1 MQWRRVILIV
11 LDSVGIGAAPD
22 AHLYG
27 DEGSDTLGNIA
38 KHVSDF
44 CLPAMNALGLHMLN
58 ESYRASCS
66 CLPSRDNLIGSFG
79 ILNEKSVGKDTT
91 TGHWELSGIVLS
103 EPFPVYPNGFP
114 KSIMKAFS
122 HAIGRGAI
130 GNIAASGTE
139 IIETLGKEHMD
150 TGKLI
155 VYTSADSVFQIA
167 AHEEVVPLETLYE
180 YCQVARKLL
189 VGEHAVSRVIARPFL
204 GSPGSFYRTTNR
216 KDFSLTP
223 PADTVLDHLA
233 GAGHSVIGIGKIAD
247 IFNGKG
253 VTESV
258 KTKGNAEGISKT
270 VELIQKCSSGLIF
283 TNLID
288 FDMLYGHRN
297 NPEGYA
303 QAMEEFDINLP
314 IIMDAMADDDILMIT
329 ADHGC
334 DPTNTSTDH
343 TREYVPLLVYGKRVK
358 AGVNLGIRQSFADVA
373 ATIAENFS
381 LEPPQWGSSF
391 MDRLYE

>member
-1 MQWRRVILIV
+1 MHWRRIILIV

-38 KHVSDF
+38 KHVADF
-44 CLPAMNALGLHMLN
+44 CLPAMNDLGLHMLN
-58 ESYRASCS
+58 ESYRNSCS
-66 CLPSRDNLIGSFG
+66 SLPDRENLKGSYG
-79 ILNEKSVGKDTT
+79 ILKEKSVGKDTT

-103 EPFPVYPNGFP
+103 QPFPVYPDGFP
-114 KSIMKAFS
+114 DSIMQAFS
-122 HAIGRGAI
+122 RAIGRGTI
-130 GNIAASGTE
+130 GNYAASGTE
-139 IIETLGKEHMD
+139 IIEILGKEHMD

-180 YCQVARKLL
+180 YSRIARQLL

-204 GSPGSFYRTTNR
+204 GSPGSFYRTPNR
-216 KDFSLTP
+216 RDFSLNP
-223 PADTVLDHLA
+223 PGDTILDHFER
-233 GAGHSVIGIGKIAD
+233 AGHSVLGIGKISD

-253 VTESV
+253 VTESI
-258 KTKGNAEGISKT
+258 KTKGNAEGIAKT
-270 VELIQKCSSGLIF
+270 VEAIRNRSNGLIF

-303 QAMEEFDINLP
+303 QALWEFAENLP
-314 IIMDAMADDDILMIT
+314 IIMDAMADDDILMVT

-343 TREYVPLLVYGKRVK
+343 TREFVPLLVYGKRVT
-358 AGVNLGIRQSFADVA
+358 AGIDLGVRQSFADVA
-373 ATIAENFS
+373 ATIAEIFS
-381 LEPPQWGSSF
+381 LEPPKWGSSF
-391 MDRLYE
+391 LDRLYE